1 MSGWCQS
8 VTMSITRS
16 AIAAV
21 AGTLLAAALGAS
33 PALAA
38 PAPVAARTT
47 SAAPAAPA
55 ALAVS
60 AAAAHAR
67 RDHVTLPT
75 GFRPEGIAS
84 IGRTFFSGSLADG
97 RIWRGDLVTGKGAV
111 LVPGVAGRSLRG
123 MQVDRRTGLLWVT
136 GNEGATGI
144 VLAVNTRTGAVVRRV
159 EVPGAGFLNDL
170 VVTRRTVWVTDSNV
184 DRLTAVPLGRRGRPA
199 AAPVRFLPLS
209 GDWPATPTGRI
220 GANGIRALPGGAL
233 VLDNSTAG
241 GLYAVDPCS
250 GKARRIPVTGTPAIV
265 SGDGLELVGHRLYV
279 VRGTGGSDVTVVR
292 LHATRRGWTG
302 TVKGVLTDPRLDV
315 PSTATAALGRLWA
328 VNARFGNPSPA
339 TASYSAVAL
348 PLKPR

>member
-1 MSGWCQS
+1 
-8 VTMSITRS
+8 MSIKPSTI
-16 AIAAV
+16 AAAV
-21 AGTLLAAALGAS
+21 AAVLAATLGVS

-38 PAPVAARTT
+38 PAPVAAPATAT
-47 SAAPAAPA
+47 AA
-55 ALAVS
+55 
-60 AAAAHAR
+60 AR
-67 RDHVTLPT
+67 RDQVALPD

-84 IGRTFFSGSLADG
+84 VGKTFFSGSLADG
-97 RIWRGDLVTGKGAV
+97 RIWRGDLITGTGSV
-111 LVPGVAGRSLRG
+111 LVPGVPGRSLRG
-123 MQVDRRTGLLWVT
+123 MQVDARTGLLWVT

-144 VLAVNTRTGAVVRRV
+144 VLAVDARTGAVVRRI
-159 EVPGAGFLNDL
+159 EVPGARFLNDL